1 MVCVYVSRCH
11 YAVLLSLAKTITL
24 AFFPQDCIFHILCSY
39 NNNYNHYWLV
49 LFYCLG
55 FIPLLVTLA
64 EYRSDRGI
72 GKSNLQAVSFQST
85 QNFEEFENKKPWD
98 ITKQGALFFACA
110 KLAIFKATKK
120 EIDILN
126 AKCLYSLFC
135 PNLLGCLLL
144 IFKRSQTSNCLGV
157 K

>member
-1 MVCVYVSRCH
+1 M
-11 YAVLLSLAKTITL
+11 
-24 AFFPQDCIFHILCSY
+24 
-39 NNNYNHYWLV
+39 
-49 LFYCLG
+49 
-55 FIPLLVTLA
+55 TLA

-85 QNFEEFENKKPWD
+85 QNFEKFKNKK
-98 ITKQGALFFACA
+98 TLRHYKTGCTFFFACV
-110 KLAIFKATKK
+110 KLAVFKATKK

-126 AKCLYSLFC
+126 AKCLYFLFC
-135 PNLLGCLLL
+135 PNLLDCLLL